1 MGTLSAPFSCL
12 CQKLSLSPLYF
23 NKTLLHKSSE
33 RSSLVSGP
41 KLNSSSL
48 EAKNPGVFG
57 SFSKNF
63 SKRSSQ
69 PRDQTCLSCIHRRIL
84 YHWVTWEALHF
95 GIQFSL
101 VPQSCPTLCDPMDC
115 SLPGSSLHGILQA
128 RVLEWVAIFLL
139 QGIFQTQGSNPG
151 LPHCGQTL

>member
-1 MGTLSAPFSCL
+1 MPMSEA
-12 CQKLSLSPLYF
+12 LSPLYF

-33 RSSLVSGP
+33 WSSLVSGP

-48 EAKNPGVFG
+48 EAKNLGVFG
-57 SFSKNF
+57 SFSNNF

-84 YHWVTWEALHF
+84 YHWVTWEALLS

-115 SLPGSSLHGILQA
+115 SMSALPVNPNSWSLLKLMSIKLAMPSKHRILHH
-128 RVLEWVAIFLL
+128 F
-139 QGIFQTQGSNPG
+139 NM
-151 LPHCGQTL
+151 C